1 VGGLRCR
8 RVPPP
13 DEEDEDDEDYH
24 VVKEEADV
32 AMEDAALP
40 RGGDVPLGAG
50 DLPTEYQALMA
61 GVYDEK
67 ALLQ

>member
-13 DEEDEDDEDYH
+13 NEKDEDDEDYH

-32 AMEDAALP
+32 AMEDAAP
-40 RGGDVPLGAG
+40 P
-50 DLPTEYQALMA
+50 
-61 GVYDEK
+61 
-67 ALLQ
+67 